1 MTANQWEARVFTGPV
16 RGCGAVMALGGDDGS
31 KMAHAPSSPGID
43 GIQSKPLQRAEA
55 HGIPWGRKTS
65 FQARQI
71 GGGKI
76 TLKILLKKK
85 FIDIRRVC

>member
-1 MTANQWEARVFTGPV
+1 MTANQWEARVFTGPA

-43 GIQSKPLQRAEA
+43 GIQSKPFQRAEA
-55 HGIPWGRKTS
+55 DGIPWGRKAS

-71 GGGKI
+71 GGGKNHSENFI
-76 TLKILLKKK
+76 EKKSLL
-85 FIDIRRVC
+85 I